1 MKMVGRIRSELKL
14 EPSCGYKTSFC
25 AKRVLA
31 VSWQTADFKVLWW
44 SWFQPL
50 AQEPKTL
57 FYAWAQNMSNF
68 VLKVCLWVLKNKKSR
83 PALVTRVG
91 WGRVHIVKVSLSNSL
106 CSLNQLSRHVSK
118 RTHFILQASP
128 QSAPATELT
137 GTEVSRCY
145 WLPWQFF
152 GPTTLA
158 DCTIQSAPDTCLSR
172 VTKSLEQ

>member
-1 MKMVGRIRSELKL
+1 MCLLGMKMVGRIRSELKL

-57 FYAWAQNMSNF
+57 FYAWAQYMSTF
-68 VLKVCLWVLKNKKSR
+68 VLKVCLWALKNKKNR

-91 WGRVHIVKVSLSNSL
+91 WGRVHIVQVSLVSVTVIVFSHCGYRQVRAL
-106 CSLNQLSRHVSK
+106 ATWCHQLQLLHPVYD
-118 RTHFILQASP
+118 HH
-128 QSAPATELT
+128 
-137 GTEVSRCY
+137 
-145 WLPWQFF
+145 LPV
-152 GPTTLA
+152 
-158 DCTIQSAPDTCLSR
+158 IN
-172 VTKSLEQ
+172 

>member
-1 MKMVGRIRSELKL
+1 MCLLDMKMVGRIRSELKL

-57 FYAWAQNMSNF
+57 FYAWAQYMSTF
-68 VLKVCLWVLKNKKSR
+68 VLKVCLWVLKNKKNR

-91 WGRVHIVKVSLSNSL
+91 WGRVHIVKVSLPSYIL
-106 CSLNQLSRHVSK
+106 HILSRLLKWLRPQECFVIC
-118 RTHFILQASP
+118 TQA
-128 QSAPATELT
+128 
-137 GTEVSRCY
+137 
-145 WLPWQFF
+145 F
-152 GPTTLA
+152 
-158 DCTIQSAPDTCLSR
+158 LSR
-172 VTKSLEQ
+172 LRKKWSCDVVGEC

>member
-1 MKMVGRIRSELKL
+1 MKSKCVYWVWKWWGRIRSELKL

-57 FYAWAQNMSNF
+57 FYAWAQYMSTF
-68 VLKVCLWVLKNKKSR
+68 VLKVCLWVLKNKKNR

-91 WGRVHIVKVSLSNSL
+91 WGRVHIVQVSLTSPIFFVKSSTAKQN
-106 CSLNQLSRHVSK
+106 LSGYLFSFTSFTLLTFRSCK
-118 RTHFILQASP
+118 
-128 QSAPATELT
+128 SA
-137 GTEVSRCY
+137 
-145 WLPWQFF
+145 
-152 GPTTLA
+152 
-158 DCTIQSAPDTCLSR
+158 
-172 VTKSLEQ
+172 